1 MLRRLSALIRLA
13 IAIVLTGLVVGLT
26 LSLTAPQVATI
37 ATSGEWSH
45 SPVNLDETAVR
56 TLVYDIDGE
65 LMATWFR
72 DNRSPIALEQI
83 PVEVR
88 EAIVAIEDA
97 DFYAHQGVNLKATG
111 RALVENVD
119 AGGISQGGSTITQQ
133 IIKNLVLSPDPTI
146 ERKMQEAALAVRLE
160 DQMEK
165 DEILEVYLN
174 TVYFGAGAF
183 GVKAA
188 AEVYFGLDLANKSD
202 EEVTRI
208 LDEGLGWGEA
218 ALLASLISNPNAND
232 PTLNPATSDYQRGI
246 VLNRLSELG
255 FITPEEAIE
264 LDSRPLPSQRFEP
277 TPPSEDDFFLQE
289 IRKLLEEDER
299 YLGGGIDSRRETLLE
314 GGLRIFTT
322 FDPDVQQLAEK
333 ARDDVLRGD
342 DPNNPTVPYDYTMAI
357 ASVDVNTGAVRAMVG
372 GDDFEEEKFNL
383 ATQGLRQPGSSFK
396 TFTLVA
402 ALRQGIQTNDE
413 VNGEG
418 PCEFTTFPNAE
429 PINNFGFAKGSI
441 TTIRALTLSSSNCGY
456 VRIQLLAGINNVV
469 ETAGLLGVDTSA
481 MTPER
486 RGLSTTLGSLEVTP
500 MDMASAYATIAAG
513 GVARDPYFIERIEN
527 SLGEVIYER
536 SLDER
541 FTGEQVI
548 TPEVACWT
556 TEVLAA
562 NVRGGT
568 GTRARLPEQVAAGKT
583 GTAENFT
590 NAWFV
595 GFTPY
600 IATAVWMG
608 NPETSDPEDEESV
621 MRNIGGLNSVTGG
634 SFPAQAWGQFNTAYH
649 EGLEP
654 VSFPDCPR
662 FAQGGEYLQPDGDVD
677 IGNSPCEE
685 DEILLDR
692 DGDGEVDRCRNRPPD
707 DAFPCD
713 FEHDFID
720 DRNKPL
726 VLWCRPEP
734 TPTPEPTPEPTPD
747 PDAPPPEPTP
757 VPPPPDPT
765 PDPGS
770 GEDGSGLG
778 D

>member
-13 IAIVLTGLVVGLT
+13 IAILLTGAVVGLT
-26 LSLTAPQVATI
+26 LSLAAPQVATI

-72 DNRSPIALEQI
+72 DNRSPIDLEQI

-97 DFYAHQGVNLKATG
+97 DFYSHQGVNLKATG
-111 RALVENVD
+111 RALVVNVD

-133 IIKNLVLSPDPTI
+133 IIKNLVLTPDPTI

-160 DQMEK
+160 DQMSK

-218 ALLASLISNPNAND
+218 ALLASLISNPTAHD
-232 PTLNPATSDYQRGI
+232 PTLNPATSDTQRGI
-246 VLNRLSELG
+246 VLDRLVELG
-255 FITPEEAIE
+255 FITEEE
-264 LDSRPLPSQRFEP
+264 GQRLDSTAVPTQRFEP

-322 FDPDVQQLAEK
+322 FDPDIQQLAEDS
-333 ARDDVLRGD
+333 RDAVIRGD
-342 DPNNPTVPYDYTMAI
+342 DPDNPRVPYDFTMSI
-357 ASVDVNTGAVRAMVG
+357 ASVDVRTGAVRAMVG
-372 GDDFEEEKFNL
+372 GEDFEEEKFNL

-413 VNGEG
+413 VNGQG
-418 PCEFTTFPNAE
+418 PCRFEQSPNDEFE
-429 PINNFGFAKGSI
+429 NFANSRGSI
-441 TTIRALTLSSSNCGY
+441 TTIRGLTLASSNCGY
-456 VRIQLLAGINNVV
+456 VRIQLLAGIDNVV

-500 MDMASAYATIAAG
+500 MGMASAYATIAAG

-527 SLGEVIYER
+527 SSGEVIYDR
-536 SLDER
+536 TLDER
-541 FTGEQVI
+541 FAGEQVI
-548 TPEVACWT
+548 TPEVACWAT
-556 TEVLAA
+556 DVLAA

-568 GTRARLPEQVAAGKT
+568 GTAARLPDQVAAGKT
-583 GTAENFT
+583 GTAEEFT

-608 NPETSDPEDEESV
+608 NPETSNPDDPESI

-634 SFPAQAWGQFNTAYH
+634 SFPAQAWGRFNTAYH

-654 VSFPDCPR
+654 LSFPECPR
-662 FAQGGEYLQPDGDVD
+662 FAQAGEYLQPDGDVD
-677 IGNSPCEE
+677 IGNSPCDE

-692 DGDGEVDRCRNRPPD
+692 DGDGEVDRCRRNPPD

-713 FEHDFID
+713 FDHDFID

-747 PDAPPPEPTP
+747 PEAPAPTPTPAPPPPE
-757 VPPPPDPT
+757 PT

>member
-111 RALVENVD
+111 RALVVNVD

-160 DQMEK
+160 DQMTK

-218 ALLASLISNPNAND
+218 ALLASLISNPTAYD
-232 PTLNPATSDYQRGI
+232 PTLNPLTSETQRGI
-246 VLNRLSELG
+246 VLDRLVELG
-255 FITPEEAIE
+255 FITEEE
-264 LDSRPLPSQRFEP
+264 GRQLDARAVPTQRNEP

-314 GGLRIFTT
+314 GGLRIYTT
-322 FDPDVQQLAEK
+322 FDPDVQRLAEQT
-333 ARDDVLRGD
+333 RDDVIRGD
-342 DPNNPTVPYDYTMAI
+342 DPDNPRVPYTFTMSI

-372 GDDFEEEKFNL
+372 GEDFDEEKFNL
-383 ATQGLRQPGSSFK
+383 ATQGERQPGSSFK

-413 VNGEG
+413 VNGQG
-418 PCEFTTFPNAE
+418 PCRFEQSPNDEFE
-429 PINNFGFAKGSI
+429 NFANSRGSI
-441 TTIRALTLSSSNCGY
+441 TTIRSLTLASSNCGY
-456 VRIQLLAGINNVV
+456 VRISLLAGIDNVV

-500 MDMASAYATIAAG
+500 MGMASAYATIAAG

-527 SLGEVIYER
+527 SAGEVIYDR
-536 SLDER
+536 TLDER
-541 FTGEQVI
+541 FIGEQVI

-556 TEVLAA
+556 TDVLAA
-562 NVRGGT
+562 NVRSGT
-568 GTRARLPEQVAAGKT
+568 GTAARLPDQVSAGKT
-583 GTAENFT
+583 GTAEEFT

-608 NPETSDPEDEESV
+608 NPETSDPEDPESI

-634 SFPAQAWGQFNTAYH
+634 SFPAQAWGRFNTAYH

-654 VSFPDCPR
+654 ISFPDCPR
-662 FAQGGEYLQPDGDVD
+662 FAQAGEYLQPDGDVD

-747 PDAPPPEPTP
+747 PDAPAPEPTP